1 MTHTQRGLAALSY
14 HWRSGRPSRRPQFPH
29 ASLTRLGPHT
39 RSWTV
44 ADVGQW
50 LHTLELG
57 DHAAEFS
64 AASVDGL
71 TLQTLK
77 EKDCQELGVTP
88 RLRALKLLA
97 RRDALVAQLAEAA
110 AGGAVRVI
118 QPDEPSAGAL
128 PAALPSPEVA
138 YAKAEAAEAKLQ
150 AETLRSELE
159 TVRSLQMRLLE
170 ELEALRSGSPAKP
183 AAAPKPEADAQAQA
197 QAEKPAAGEDTSHL
211 VNMEEEAREARLAAA
226 AKAVEEEEA
235 AASAAKKAEEETPAE
250 SVVAV
255 AEPAAVVAEAPEQG
269 ETETEA
275 ATSAAGADVDS
286 VEGGAVTEKEQEA
299 LVDVSLL
306 PDVASPP
313 EAAAVAVQLPP
324 PPPEADAAP
333 AAAPVELPP
342 PPQSPPQASPPA
354 DEVTAAVQQ
363 HAAATNS
370 GSPASSG
377 TQHLRA
383 LAAASGAQPGS
394 PAALRSLAA
403 AAVAIDEARE
413 EMPPRPMSTASAV
426 AAHAAAAAASPLA
439 ARARELTSAAE
450 AALAKALQDPSK
462 AKDVAALQTAL
473 ASARSSSGVPG
484 SPSPTASLAMLLS
497 DTTGGLGPVPEL
509 LPAAPQ
515 PVPTAAAKVVPPP
528 LPLDATLRIVSGAG
542 DGSVR
547 VTRVVDTVKER
558 SLDGHRDAVRC
569 VAILPGSPPRLVSGS
584 VDRQLR
590 VWRWADGACEA
601 VLKGHVDTVRAV
613 APMGPTSCVSASD
626 DKTLRIWEGLGG
638 SGKGSPPPVCA
649 QVLQGHTA
657 AVWAVCVISGPPCR
671 VVSGSWDHTLRVW
684 DPTTGTCVRTLAG
697 HSDTVN
703 ALVTLPGNRVAS
715 GGGDRCI
722 RVWAPLH
729 GEDGAQED
737 QAGSGQPGIAPAGAA
752 PLCERV
758 CWGHTS
764 TVYALA
770 ALPDGRIVSGSGDGT
785 LRLWGASGTS
795 CERVMKSGSGSVSGT
810 VCALDTLGAGRVVS
824 GSTDR
829 MVSIWNLVDGTCE
842 RILGGHASSVWAV
855 ASLKL

>member
-1 MTHTQRGLAALSY
+1 MS
-14 HWRSGRPSRRPQFPH
+14 
-29 ASLTRLGPHT
+29 
-39 RSWTV
+39 
-44 ADVGQW
+44 DVGQW

-71 TLQTLK
+71 TLHQLT
-77 EKDCQELGVTP
+77 EKDCAELGVTP

-110 AGGAVRVI
+110 AGGAVRII
-118 QPDEPSAGAL
+118 QPGDAASAGATF
-128 PAALPSPEVA
+128 AALPSPEVA
-138 YAKAEAAEAKLQ
+138 HAKAEAAEAKLQ

-170 ELEALRSGSPAKP
+170 ELEALRSGSSPAK
-183 AAAPKPEADAQAQA
+183 AAAKPEAEVPQEKQAD
-197 QAEKPAAGEDTSHL
+197 GEDGGDAMV
-211 VNMEEEAREARLAAA
+211 VNMEEEEAMAARLTAA
-226 AKAVEEEEA
+226 AKAVEEVEA
-235 AASAAKKAEEETPAE
+235 AATQKADGESAVAE
-250 SVVAV
+250 SAV
-255 AEPAAVVAEAPEQG
+255 EAEPAAVVSEASPGEKKAEEMG
-269 ETETEA
+269 TSTSEA
-275 ATSAAGADVDS
+275 DSA

-299 LVDVSLL
+299 LMDVSLL
-306 PDVASPP
+306 PDVAVPADP
-313 EAAAVAVQLPP
+313 TVEAVQPP
-324 PPPEADAAP
+324 PPKEDAAP
-333 AAAPVELPP
+333 VAAHTESPP
-342 PPQSPPQASPPA
+342 PASPPQ

-363 HAAATNS
+363 HAAANNS
-370 GSPASSG
+370 SPVASDA
-377 TQHLRA
+377 QHLRA

-403 AAVAIDEARE
+403 AAVALDEARE
-413 EMPPRPMSTASAV
+413 ETGGGSTPSATSTAAAV
-426 AAHAAAAAASPLA
+426 AAHAAAAAAAASSSPLA
-439 ARARELTSAAE
+439 ARARELTTAAE
-450 AALAKALQDPSK
+450 AALAKALQNPSRV
-462 AKDVAALQTAL
+462 KDVAALQAAL
-473 ASARSSSGVPG
+473 ASARVSSGAPG
-484 SPSPTASLAMLLS
+484 GTSVAATASLAMLLS
-497 DTTGGLGPVPEL
+497 DTTGGLGTVPEL
-509 LPAAPQ
+509 LPASS
-515 PVPTAAAKVVPPP
+515 PVPTAAAKFVPPP
-528 LPLDATLRIVSGAG
+528 LPLDGSLRIVSGAG

-547 VTRVVDTVKER
+547 VTRVIDTVKER

-569 VAILPGSPPRLVSGS
+569 VCILPGAPPRLVSGS
-584 VDRQLR
+584 VDRTLR

-638 SGKGSPPPVCA
+638 STGGKAAAPVCA
-649 QVLQGHTA
+649 HVLQGHTA
-657 AVWAVCVISGPPCR
+657 AVWAVCVISGPPVR

-684 DPTTGTCVRTLAG
+684 EPATGTCVRTLAG

-703 ALVTLPGNRVAS
+703 ALCTLPGNRIAS

-722 RVWAPLH
+722 RVWAPLN
-729 GEDGAQED
+729 GEDGDKDEA
-737 QAGSGQPGIAPAGAA
+737 AGGGSPGAA
-752 PLCERV
+752 TPLCERV

-785 LRLWGASGTS
+785 LRLWGATGTS

-810 VCALDTLGAGRVVS
+810 VCALDTLGVGRVVS

-855 ASLKL
+855 ASMKL